1 MVSKTYNRLT
11 IEDEK
16 KSEYFASMSLSTL
29 QISET
34 DHPSIHPVF
43 IGCSFLLPGSVL
55 GSGDTVGEADID
67 LAVKLAFQPVCTV
80 FMKSVQIMLVYFV
93 KTAKKTWFHLHMI
106 PSSLIQQLDCNH
118 TV

>member
-1 MVSKTYNRLT
+1 MKRGQNILQVCLCLPLKYLRPT
-11 IEDEK
+11 I
-16 KSEYFASMSLSTL
+16 L
-29 QISET
+29 
-34 DHPSIHPVF
+34 PSIQY
-43 IGCSFLLPGSVL
+43 LLAGYHVPGSVL
-55 GSGDTVGEADID
+55 GSWDTVGEADID

-118 TV
+118 NV